1 MANTQEVTQ
10 KDLHDLLEI
19 FERKSFEAGPC
30 EEGTLEEDITK
41 KCEFLFKQDYS
52 LIELENTNGILSPR
66 YPGRIFIPEYE
77 HNRPNNMASTITAN
91 NTNIFS
97 QNATPQNSS
106 INGFHHQHHLHYAN
120 NSTTA
125 NTTSSNG
132 SMSSLS
138 SSTATA
144 LNMGTA
150 NNGIHA
156 FVTFANGSMS
166 QTTTNGVP
174 NNLPTAAPAPPHP
187 YFSTQMQYPQHLMPQ
202 TTPNT
207 SVGLNGGGGGGNG
220 TTSTSTSYQHTIY
233 EDLYDVNK
241 IRELITMAKY
251 ARCRQRFAVPVI
263 MYRGKYICRSATIS
277 VMPETYGRKVV
288 DYAYDCLNG
297 TNYSDRGNHIVDDE
311 NNDNNEDSLMNHA
324 LNESSPFSY
333 DEVIKSDI
341 QLLNALNVSAIVDL
355 MVEKRKI
362 KYFMAV
368 SSSEKADP
376 ENHYEE
382 FNILSLPYP
391 GCEFFKKFRDN
402 NYMAKNLYYNWK
414 QSFNDAIISVPKAG
428 PTADLNINWSDY
440 KQWDLV
446 QITQNYLKACLKYI
460 QEENSGLLI
469 HCISGW
475 DRTPLFISLVRLSLW
490 ADGLIHQNLNAL
502 QMAYLTLAYDWYLFG
517 HQLPD
522 RLKRGEDIMFFCFH
536 VLKYIT
542 DEEFSIVEHRKRTK
556 TSSSSGSSVIV
567 IKSDC
572 CDDEPLKEDFI
583 LSYDQDSND
592 SFSNSSNCDMSITDN
607 FYATSATT
615 TTTMPTASVTAQ
627 QQMVM
632 NPFTSRSPNPK
643 RSKTSPISVPGV
655 SATRQRQE
663 STSSN
668 GSWQVVTDTGSID
681 SMMNGSYMMHFISQ
695 QQPDNISITSCNSGH
710 YVMTG
715 NGSTTGNG
723 YNCHSN
729 TPSNG
734 SNASLSSNGINNG
747 GNGGGALNFLTNGIN
762 DKDLMNGSSKTS
774 TIMRKK
780 RLNAVRAIFIQAYGK
795 TVGLKFKE
803 GSAMNL
809 ATFIGTLAD
818 QLF

>member
-1 MANTQEVTQ
+1 MSTTTEVTQ

-19 FERKSFEAGPC
+19 FERKAFDAGSC
-30 EEGTLEEDITK
+30 EEGTLEEEITK
-41 KCEFLFKQDYS
+41 KCEYLFKQDYT
-52 LIELENTNGILSPR
+52 LIELDNTNGVLSPR

-77 HNRPNNMASTITAN
+77 HGHMASTITAN
-91 NTNIFS
+91 NTSIF
-97 QNATPQNSS
+97 NPTTTNTTPQNST
-106 INGFHHQHHLHYAN
+106 IVNGFHHNA
-120 NSTTA
+120 TG
-125 NTTSSNG
+125 SNG
-132 SMSSLS
+132 S
-138 SSTATA
+138 SSTTS
-144 LNMGTA
+144 NT
-150 NNGIHA
+150 NSGIHA
-156 FVTFANGSMS
+156 FVTFANSSMHPNQQQPPQPPQYPSS
-166 QTTTNGVP
+166 QTFLQYQQQLLQQTSPATVAATNVLT
-174 NNLPTAAPAPPHP
+174 NTA
-187 YFSTQMQYPQHLMPQ
+187 
-202 TTPNT
+202 T
-207 SVGLNGGGGGGNG
+207 S
-220 TTSTSTSYQHTIY
+220 TIY

-251 ARCRQRFAVPVI
+251 ARCRQRFSVPVI

-277 VMPETYGRKVV
+277 VNAETYGRKVV

-297 TNYSDRGNHIVDDE
+297 TNYSERGNHIVDDE

-324 LNESSPFSY
+324 LNEPSPFSY
-333 DEVIKSDI
+333 EEVIKSDI
-341 QLLNALNVSAIVDL
+341 QLLNALNVSTIIDL

-376 ENHYEE
+376 ENHYEN
-382 FNILSLPYP
+382 FNLLSLPYP

-402 NYMAKNLYYNWK
+402 NYMAKNLFYNWK
-414 QSFNDAIISVPKAG
+414 LSFNDANISVPKLG
-428 PTADLNINWSDY
+428 PTTDLNINWNEY
-440 KQWDLV
+440 KNWDLV
-446 QITQNYLKACLKYI
+446 LITQNYLKTCLKYI
-460 QEENSGLLI
+460 QEEKSGLLI

-490 ADGLIHQNLNAL
+490 ADGLIHQSLNAF
-502 QMAYLTLAYDWYLFG
+502 QMAYFTLAYDWYLFG

-556 TSSSSGSSVIV
+556 TSSSSGSSVII

-572 CDDEPLKEDFI
+572 GDEEPLKEDFI

-607 FYATSATT
+607 FYATATATANAATT
-615 TTTMPTASVTAQ
+615 VTAQ
-627 QQMVM
+627 ASCNNIVGV
-632 NPFTSRSPNPK
+632 NSLTNRSPNPK
-643 RSKTSPISVPGV
+643 RSKTSPITVPGA

-681 SMMNGSYMMHFISQ
+681 SMMNGSYMMRFISQ
-695 QQPDNISITSCNSGH
+695 QQQDANSLTSNNSGNGL
-710 YVMTG
+710 G
-715 NGSTTGNG
+715 NGSSTSVNNGSGN
-723 YNCHSN
+723 NSSN

-734 SNASLSSNGINNG
+734 SNASGGSINNG
-747 GNGGGALNFLTNGIN
+747 ALNYVTNSIN
-762 DKDLMNGSSKTS
+762 GKDILPSNKT
-774 TIMRKK
+774 TLLRKQ

-809 ATFIGTLAD
+809 ATFVGTLAD

>member
-1 MANTQEVTQ
+1 MSTTTEVTQ

-19 FERKSFEAGPC
+19 FERKAFDAGSC
-30 EEGTLEEDITK
+30 EEGTLEEEITK
-41 KCEFLFKQDYS
+41 KCEYLFKQDYT
-52 LIELENTNGILSPR
+52 LIELDNTNGVLSPR

-77 HNRPNNMASTITAN
+77 HGHMASTITAN
-91 NTNIFS
+91 NTSIF
-97 QNATPQNSS
+97 NPTTTNTTPQNST
-106 INGFHHQHHLHYAN
+106 IVNGFHHNA
-120 NSTTA
+120 TG
-125 NTTSSNG
+125 SNG
-132 SMSSLS
+132 S
-138 SSTATA
+138 SSTTS
-144 LNMGTA
+144 NT
-150 NNGIHA
+150 NSGIHA
-156 FVTFANGSMS
+156 FVTFANSSMHPNQQQPPQPPQYPSS
-166 QTTTNGVP
+166 QTFLQYQQQLLQQTSPATVAATNVLT
-174 NNLPTAAPAPPHP
+174 NTA
-187 YFSTQMQYPQHLMPQ
+187 
-202 TTPNT
+202 T
-207 SVGLNGGGGGGNG
+207 S
-220 TTSTSTSYQHTIY
+220 TIY

-251 ARCRQRFAVPVI
+251 ARCRQRFSVPVI

-277 VMPETYGRKVV
+277 VNAETYGRKVV

-297 TNYSDRGNHIVDDE
+297 TNYSERGNHIVDDE

-324 LNESSPFSY
+324 LNEPSPFSY
-333 DEVIKSDI
+333 EEVIKSDI
-341 QLLNALNVSAIVDL
+341 QLLNALNVSTIIDL

-376 ENHYEE
+376 ENHYEN
-382 FNILSLPYP
+382 FNLLSLPYP

-402 NYMAKNLYYNWK
+402 NYMAKNLFYNWK
-414 QSFNDAIISVPKAG
+414 LSFNDANISVPKLG
-428 PTADLNINWSDY
+428 PTTDLNINWNEY
-440 KQWDLV
+440 KNWDLV
-446 QITQNYLKACLKYI
+446 LITQNYLKTCLKYI
-460 QEENSGLLI
+460 QEEKSGLLI

-490 ADGLIHQNLNAL
+490 ADGLIHQSLNAF
-502 QMAYLTLAYDWYLFG
+502 QMAYFTLAYDWYLFG

-556 TSSSSGSSVIV
+556 TSSSSGSSVII

-572 CDDEPLKEDFI
+572 GDEEPLKD
-583 LSYDQDSND
+583 YDQDSND

-607 FYATSATT
+607 FYATATATANAATT
-615 TTTMPTASVTAQ
+615 VTAQ
-627 QQMVM
+627 ASCNNIVGV
-632 NPFTSRSPNPK
+632 NSLTNRSPNPK
-643 RSKTSPISVPGV
+643 RSKTSPITVPGA

-681 SMMNGSYMMHFISQ
+681 SMMNGSYMMRFISQ
-695 QQPDNISITSCNSGH
+695 QQQDANSLTSNNSGNGL
-710 YVMTG
+710 G
-715 NGSTTGNG
+715 NGSSTSVNNGSGN
-723 YNCHSN
+723 NSSN

-734 SNASLSSNGINNG
+734 SNASGGSINNG
-747 GNGGGALNFLTNGIN
+747 ALNYVTNSIN
-762 DKDLMNGSSKTS
+762 GKDILPSNKT
-774 TIMRKK
+774 TLLRKQ

-809 ATFIGTLAD
+809 ATFVGTLAD

>member
-1 MANTQEVTQ
+1 MSNMQEVTQ

-30 EEGTLEEDITK
+30 EEGTLEEEITK

-52 LIELENTNGILSPR
+52 LIELENSNGILSPR

-77 HNRPNNMASTITAN
+77 HNRNSSMASTITAN

-97 QNATPQNSS
+97 QNATPQNTSL
-106 INGFHHQHHLHYAN
+106 NGFHHHHN
-120 NSTTA
+120 NSTTPT
-125 NTTSSNG
+125 TTSING
-132 SMSSLS
+132 SMSSS
-138 SSTATA
+138 SATSA

-156 FVTFANGSMS
+156 FVTFANSAMS
-166 QTTTNGVP
+166 QNTNNGVVS
-174 NNLPTAAPAPPHP
+174 NNPSHPP
-187 YFSTQMQYPQHLMPQ
+187 YFSTQMQYPQHHHLMQ
-202 TTPNT
+202 ATTTTSPN
-207 SVGLNGGGGGGNG
+207 VGTTNNGGGGVGSCGNG
-220 TTSTSTSYQHTIY
+220 TTTSSSAYQHTIY

-341 QLLNALNVSAIVDL
+341 QLLNALNVSTIVDL

-414 QSFNDAIISVPKAG
+414 QSFNDAIISVPKIG
-428 PTADLNINWSDY
+428 PTADLNINWYDY

-607 FYATSATT
+607 FYATAATTTT
-615 TTTMPTASVTAQ
+615 TTTMPAATVTAQ

-632 NPFTSRSPNPK
+632 NPLTSRSPNPK
-643 RSKTSPISVPGV
+643 RSKTSPISVPV

-715 NGSTTGNG
+715 NGMGGMGGNG

-734 SNASLSSNGINNG
+734 SNGSLSSNGISNN
-747 GNGGGALNFLTNGIN
+747 GGALNFITNGIN
-762 DKDLMNGSSKTS
+762 DKDQLNGGSSKTS

>member
-1 MANTQEVTQ
+1 MLSTMHEVTQ

-30 EEGTLEEDITK
+30 EEGSMEEQITR
-41 KCEFLFKQDYS
+41 KCEFLFKQDYT
-52 LIELENTNGILSPR
+52 LIELENSNGILSPR

-77 HNRPNNMASTITAN
+77 HGHMASTITAN
-91 NTNIFS
+91 NTNIFT
-97 QNATPQNSS
+97 QNGFNATTITTTAQHNGSS
-106 INGFHHQHHLHYAN
+106 ISSNGFHH
-120 NSTTA
+120 NSA
-125 NTTSSNG
+125 TSTNG
-132 SMSSLS
+132 SSSGS
-138 SSTATA
+138 
-144 LNMGTA
+144 LNMGTT

-156 FVTFANGSMS
+156 FVTFANDSIS
-166 QTTTNGVP
+166 AQNTTGT
-174 NNLPTAAPAPPHP
+174 THP
-187 YFSTQMQYPQHLMPQ
+187 SYFPTQMQYPQQSPASPLMMPA
-202 TTPNT
+202 
-207 SVGLNGGGGGGNG
+207 NGSGG
-220 TTSTSTSYQHTIY
+220 SSYPQHTIY
-233 EDLYDVNK
+233 EDLYDANK

-341 QLLNALNVSAIVDL
+341 QLLNALNVTTIVDL

-414 QSFNDAIISVPKAG
+414 QSFNDAIINVPKMG
-428 PTADLNINWSDY
+428 PTADLNIHWNDY

-446 QITQNYLKACLKYI
+446 LITQNYLKACLKYI

-556 TSSSSGSSVIV
+556 TSSSSGSSSVIV

-607 FYATSATT
+607 FYATATT
-615 TTTMPTASVTAQ
+615 TTTTTAAATVTAQ
-627 QQMVM
+627 QQQQSSCNNMVM
-632 NPFTSRSPNPK
+632 NPLTSRSPNPK

-695 QQPDNISITSCNSGH
+695 QQSDGNSVTSCNSGNSGH
-710 YVMTG
+710 YIMAGNGYCSSGGGSGVGIGSGGGASSTG
-715 NGSTTGNG
+715 NGSN
-723 YNCHSN
+723 NFSN

-734 SNASLSSNGINNG
+734 SNASIGSINNG
-747 GNGGGALNFLTNGIN
+747 FNFITNVIN
-762 DKDLMNGSSKTS
+762 DKDMFSASKT
-774 TIMRKK
+774 TTLMRKK